1 MITAITKFE
10 AIDDSSAKE
19 LELLFTKLSQK
30 TAQEKGFVAYEI
42 LSVKD
47 YSTVYYVV
55 EKWYSEEDLKN
66 HSELVAEKGYATQ
79 AAHLLKN
86 TINTIT
92 LKNLNK

>member
-10 AIDDSSAKE
+10 AIDNLSATE
-19 LELLFTKLSQK
+19 LEILLTKLSK
-30 TAQEKGFVAYEI
+30 ETIQEKGFIAYEV
-42 LSVKD
+42 LSEKD
-47 YSTVYYVV
+47 FPTIYYVI
-55 EKWYSEEDLKN
+55 EKWQSEEDLKN
-66 HSELVAEKGYATQ
+66 HSELVAAKGYATQ